1 MLVNSIFSQN
11 KSRNIPRV
19 VKPWNIPH
27 VRNIRNII
35 SIIGKKHVCLFFSW
49 PEEIRSPG
57 WPSSTSSCYS
67 CPPLPWRPWQIWS
80 CWMLWRRPAA
90 SEPTRC
96 RGRLWKRGGCGDQ
109 LKGCWWMEEILHH
122 LGWWDK
128 PPSSWCSIS
137 SINWSPVPTFMVP
150 ILSVSWMTTKT
161 SVSEH
166 VVRWMPM
173 PINLLYPTCLRFAFV
188 PTIPDFAV
196 LYVFRLFYS
205 FSSGSVPRAS

>member
-1 MLVNSIFSQN
+1 
-11 KSRNIPRV
+11 
-19 VKPWNIPH
+19 
-27 VRNIRNII
+27 
-35 SIIGKKHVCLFFSW
+35 
-49 PEEIRSPG
+49 
-57 WPSSTSSCYS
+57 
-67 CPPLPWRPWQIWS
+67 
-80 CWMLWRRPAA
+80 LW
-90 SEPTRC
+90 E
-96 RGRLWKRGGCGDQ
+96 RGGCGDQ

-137 SINWSPVPTFMVP
+137 SINWSPVPTFKVP

-205 FSSGSVPRAS
+205 FFRGACRVPVNHLNRLQVHQDVLAPWHHVGCQVPRGAPLRPYWEWLLGMFMSLLNSYVFIYIISFPVLPVSGKPRSLFHDPWAKA